1 MGARGKAF
9 AMFGVAAGAGLL
21 YALLRGVGLKHM
33 AERVSVQVVP
43 NLAQVRATWQRL
55 VVPVDV
61 RVSNRSI
68 EAVDV
73 RVNSVK
79 LLDGDREIAD
89 VAASTGATVHT
100 VRPYSDTTVP
110 VDIEVP
116 AFGTLT
122 LTTAAGLTDVIQRAI
137 AAGRDGG
144 FKEGFVEFL
153 GEGKAR
159 VAAWVQ
165 RLTAVVSI
173 EAEGIPLSIPIR
185 LGGAKGGD
193 GGATARGL
201 GLAARSDR
209 AIRPLSDYAH
219 LIPSRRMLLRKDP
232 VVLYGTTAETAVL
245 IREMAR
251 QNRWHTKALAERL
264 AGESLDATLRNIY
277 NFVYDHVAYVRDAPT
292 REQVRTPLRTLYDQQ
307 GDCDC
312 YATLIASMLENLG
325 VAYRVRLAAYHGRD
339 YFQHVYIVVPTR
351 GNARGYYVVDPVVEG
366 YNNEEPY
373 TMIKDF

>member
-21 YALLRGVGLKHM
+21 YAILRGVGLKHM

-68 EAVDV
+68 EAVVV

-79 LLDGDREIAD
+79 LLDGGREIAD

-137 AAGRDGG
+137 AAGRGGG

-165 RLTAVVSI
+165 RRTA
-173 EAEGIPLSIPIR
+173 G
-185 LGGAKGGD
+185 
-193 GGATARGL
+193 
-201 GLAARSDR
+201 
-209 AIRPLSDYAH
+209 
-219 LIPSRRMLLRKDP
+219 
-232 VVLYGTTAETAVL
+232 
-245 IREMAR
+245 
-251 QNRWHTKALAERL
+251 
-264 AGESLDATLRNIY
+264 
-277 NFVYDHVAYVRDAPT
+277 
-292 REQVRTPLRTLYDQQ
+292 
-307 GDCDC
+307 
-312 YATLIASMLENLG
+312 
-325 VAYRVRLAAYHGRD
+325 
-339 YFQHVYIVVPTR
+339 
-351 GNARGYYVVDPVVEG
+351 
-366 YNNEEPY
+366 
-373 TMIKDF
+373 